1 MRLGPRSS
9 SVSSKLPAA
18 KPAVFTRTRVVYKPK
33 CQTSCP
39 RDFQL
44 AHPQL
49 LFGLPQ
55 EGEGRLEAGG
65 ASPGQPP
72 PSLST
77 LKAGISGT
85 GRLSTPCSSSCSKPQ
100 RENLRDFSIFQPE
113 SPPTVAT
120 GVTDEVGLGDAGVAR
135 PPGRVGARRRLRSC
149 PPPPHPPQGW
159 ALGLRPWPP
168 AGATPGDRR
177 AKWLAMP
184 LLSLSLLLLL
194 LQVPAGSAET
204 AAWAVTPER
213 LREWQ
218 GECPPGPER
227 PAGTS
232 GAEVIQKRK
241 GRSSRD

>member
-1 MRLGPRSS
+1 MHLGPRSS

-18 KPAVFTRTRVVYKPK
+18 KPAVFSRTRVVYKPR

-55 EGEGRLEAGG
+55 EGESRLEAGG

-85 GRLSTPCSSSCSKPQ
+85 GRLSTPSSSCCSEPQ
-100 RENLRDFSIFQPE
+100 RENFRDFPSSSQC
-113 SPPTVAT
+113 PPTVAT
-120 GVTDEVGLGDAGVAR
+120 GVTDEVGLGAAGAAR
-135 PPGRVGARRRLRSC
+135 PPGRGGARGRLRSC
-149 PPPPHPPQGW
+149 APPPLAPQGW
-159 ALGLRPWPP
+159 ALGLRRWPP
-168 AGATPGDRR
+168 AGAAPGDPR
-177 AKWLAMP
+177 AKRLAMP
-184 LLSLSLLLLL
+184 LLPLLLLL
-194 LQVPAGSAET
+194 LQVQAGSAET
-204 AAWAVTPER
+204 AAGAVTPER

-227 PAGTS
+227 PAGMS
-232 GAEVIQKRK
+232 GAVVTQRRK
-241 GRSSRD
+241 GLSSRD